1 MKVKNRVEAIVYFLV
16 KTFEPE
22 RIILFGSRARN
33 LEKPFSDI
41 DLAIEGGKELS
52 FREFRKV
59 KEKLE
64 EISGIYSVD
73 IVFLKRIDPRFQ
85 KIIFQTGRVVYEKG
99 RGSSSN

>member
-1 MKVKNRVEAIVYFLV
+1 MKVKKRIEKIVDFLV

-22 RIILFGSRARN
+22 KIILFGSRVRN

-52 FREFRKV
+52 FREFRKI

-73 IVFLKRIDPRFQ
+73 IVFLKKADPCFQ
-85 KIIFQTGRVVYEKG
+85 KIIFQTGRVLYEKS
-99 RGSSSN
+99 RSSSGN